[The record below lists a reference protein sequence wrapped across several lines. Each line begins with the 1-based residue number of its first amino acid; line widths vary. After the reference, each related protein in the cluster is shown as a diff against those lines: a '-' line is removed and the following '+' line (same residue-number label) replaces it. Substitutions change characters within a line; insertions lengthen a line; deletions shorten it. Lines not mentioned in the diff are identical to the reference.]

1 MVKVQFFYNETGIFG
16 QILCGIYLASIK
28 SLAPY
33 GWAYV
38 SSFTPIPT
46 IGPNNASFNFSI

>member
-1 MVKVQFFYNETGIFG
+1 M
-16 QILCGIYLASIK
+16 LAS
-28 SLAPY
+28 Y

-46 IGPNNASFNFSI
+46 IGPNNVSLNSSIWTRMHDKISLIIRI

>member
-1 MVKVQFFYNETGIFG
+1 M
-16 QILCGIYLASIK
+16 LAS
-28 SLAPY
+28 Y

-46 IGPNNASFNFSI
+46 IGPNIFHLISLIDSYA